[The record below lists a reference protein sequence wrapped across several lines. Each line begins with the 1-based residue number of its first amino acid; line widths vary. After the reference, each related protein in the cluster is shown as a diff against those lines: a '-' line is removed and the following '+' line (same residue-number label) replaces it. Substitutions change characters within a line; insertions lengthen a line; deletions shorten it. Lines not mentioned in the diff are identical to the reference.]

1 MIETAPTIVVAGGG
15 LLGELLQVQPV
26 DQVDDLQ
33 VPRQQAL
40 EQRHRPGLERF
51 RQQRVVRVVERLGG
65 DAPGS
70 AQGRLV
76 LVDEEA
82 HEFRDRE
89 GRMGVV
95 ELDRGMVRQRQQA
108 AMLAQMAAHQILQR
122 RRGEEIFL
130 PQAQLLALRG
140 AVARIEH
147 LRDRLGPRLGGL
159 GLDMSPWLNVSRWS
173 GSAALRRHRR
183 SMLTR
188 RPRQPTIGMSCATAS
203 TVFVG
208 MPDVR
213 GSRRRRGQARPSRR
227 SAPGRRSR
235 ARTNSQGV
243 PVESHSSGRSCC
255 HPSAKVCRNRPWS
268 YRMPYPMAGIPRRR
282 HALHETGGEA
292 PEAAIAEGRIRLGR
306 AEAVEVDP
314 QSGEGL
320 ARRRVEAQIGEC
332 LRKAA
337 PDQEFH
343 REIGDL
349 LGGLAAGRS
358 LCRGVDDMVANG
370 ERSGAIPVELARVL
384 RPPADVIGELRKNGR
399 TQRCAPFLGLRPDAA
414 WRLEP
419 LTRRLR
425 YASGTFRRALRI
437 ALDREVVR
445 HETATSSQPD
455 TRGNSC
461 RTERFLTMRLVS
473 APLTARALVRTL
485 LTGNREAGR
494 ADGFCGVATGFGDRE
509 APRSRGHL
517 ALK

>member
-1 MIETAPTIVVAGGG
+1 MASRAPAGLRPDMVALVEGV
-15 LLGELLQVQPV
+15 EVQ
-26 DQVDDLQ
+26 
-33 VPRQQAL
+33 
-40 EQRHRPGLERF
+40 
-51 RQQRVVRVVERLGG
+51 
-65 DAPGS
+65 
-70 AQGRLV
+70 
-76 LVDEEA
+76 
-82 HEFRDRE
+82 RDR
-89 GRMGVV
+89 
-95 ELDRGMVRQRQQA
+95 
-108 AMLAQMAAHQILQR
+108 
-122 RRGEEIFL
+122 
-130 PQAQLLALRG
+130 
-140 AVARIEH
+140 
-147 LRDRLGPRLGGL
+147 PR
-159 GLDMSPWLNVSRWS
+159 
-173 GSAALRRHRR
+173 ARRHRR
-183 SMLTR
+183 R
-188 RPRQPTIGMSCATAS
+188 VVDPFAPPTDDRHVVGTCPHDFA
-203 TVFVG
+203 G
-208 MPDVR
+208 MPVVADLVAHLVGLDGTAEAYRVDDVGPGELPR
-213 GSRRRRGQARPSRR
+213 VAMREPVVRRLPLPAIGDELLEETVVVADAVSD
-227 SAPGRRSR
+227 GR
-235 ARTNSQGV
+235 
-243 PVESHSSGRSCC
+243 
-255 HPSAKVCRNRPWS
+255 
-268 YRMPYPMAGIPRRR
+268 YPDRR
-282 HALHETGGEA
+282 HAFHEAGGEA
-292 PEAAIAEGRIRLGR
+292 AEAAIAQGRIMLGG
-306 AEAVEVDP
+306 AKPIEVDVEAG
-314 QSGEGL
+314 QGL
-320 ARRRVEAQIGEC
+320 ARLGFEAEIAER
-332 LRKAA
+332 LRQA
-337 PDQEFH
+337 PADQELH
-343 REIGDL
+343 REIVDL